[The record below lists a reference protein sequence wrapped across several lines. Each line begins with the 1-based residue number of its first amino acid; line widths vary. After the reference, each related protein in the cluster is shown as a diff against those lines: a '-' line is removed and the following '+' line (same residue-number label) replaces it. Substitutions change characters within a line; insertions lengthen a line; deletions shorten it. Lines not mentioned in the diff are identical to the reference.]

1 MANLNTR
8 ALKLNDLDDGLKQ
21 TYQKHERLR
30 TVTAFLVFGTL
41 TYASYAL
48 AITGAQ
54 DILAGTFIQTS
65 LVLVANT
72 GPYFLVT
79 LIAPCFMQKIPYFA
93 RITLVYV
100 VDICGF
106 LMLALAK
113 QVHWKLTGVAIV
125 SFGVGVAEMT
135 FLALTSFYNE
145 VVSTAFSAGTGMGFV
160 ITPLYYTGICMPY
173 RSVCVCFLL
182 Q

>member
-8 ALKLNDLDDGLKQ
+8 ALELNDLDDGLKQ

-79 LIAPCFMQKIPYFA
+79 LIN
-93 RITLVYV
+93 
-100 VDICGF
+100 
-106 LMLALAK
+106 
-113 QVHWKLTGVAIV
+113 
-125 SFGVGVAEMT
+125 S
-135 FLALTSFYNE
+135 
-145 VVSTAFSAGTGMGFV
+145 
-160 ITPLYYTGICMPY
+160 
-173 RSVCVCFLL
+173 
-182 Q
+182 